1 MIDVQRQRI
10 EYRDVLILTVD
21 EEGVRDLRTALAA
34 LQRSVA
40 VRAAEIKVSEGSERL
55 TLIFEAKKDR
65 EQREAE
71 EAAKEAARKAERD
84 RAARKAERDR
94 RAAGQPAEGGH

>member
-10 EYRDVLILTVD
+10 DYHDVLILTVD

-40 VRAAEIKVSEGSERL
+40 VRAAEIKVCKGSERM
-55 TLIFEAKKDR
+55 TLIFEAQKDR

-71 EAAKEAARKAERD
+71 EVAREVARKAEP
-84 RAARKAERDR
+84 AARDAEQ
-94 RAAGQPAEGGH
+94 AGKQAQEAGY